1 MAVIKQTTLRSLLSR
16 FLLFLLA
23 GSVIVVVI
31 PAALYFIS
39 VQTGMI
45 SNADTAR
52 KDAETSINRIA
63 RDQHFD
69 PAAISTV
76 NSYVELDQSFSL
88 TTSNMSRSDQEAVIA
103 HIRDKKNTDFPL
115 EVATLPSGYVAIA
128 YSTVPRFT
136 NAYLHQHFL
145 KPDNL
150 FILLVFINE
159 IVVCIGCVLWFS
171 AVLSR
176 GLIPLSKAVGQIRD
190 GNLDFDTEQSKI
202 REFNEITES
211 VNTLKNNLRRSLESQ
226 WKSEQRNRDHI
237 SALAHDIKTP
247 LSSISGWT
255 QLLSETDL
263 SPEQYKFVTNLHR
276 EEHAIECLTDNL
288 ITVAIRESSDE
299 QPTMRSVPVTGFIG
313 EVTASLQ
320 GLADVRQI
328 HMEVHLPEEEC
339 ETTIDP
345 SLARQAVV
353 NAIANALRFTP
364 EHGQV
369 VISAKATPA
378 LTVRVEDSGPGFT
391 KQDLRE
397 ATRVS
402 YMADSSRSGRHFGL
416 GLAVAK
422 ANVELHGGQL
432 ILGKSVQLGGAQVD
446 MIFGSSSGK
455 S

>member
-1 MAVIKQTTLRSLLSR
+1 MKQTTLRSLLSR

-23 GSVIVVVI
+23 GGIIAVVI
-31 PAALYFIS
+31 PAALYFIGI
-39 VQTGMI
+39 QTGVI
-45 SNADTAR
+45 SNIDTAH
-52 KDAETSINRIA
+52 KAAESSINRIE

-69 PAAISTV
+69 PAALSTV
-76 NSYVELDQSFSL
+76 NSYVELDQSFSPV
-88 TTSNMSRSDQEAVIA
+88 TSNMSRQDQEAVIA
-103 HIRDKKNTDFPL
+103 HIRDNGNSAFPL
-115 EVATLPSGYVAIA
+115 EVATLPSGYVAIS

-136 NAYLHQHFL
+136 NAFVNQHFL

-190 GNLDFDTEQSKI
+190 GNLDFDTELSKI

-211 VNTLKNNLRRSLESQ
+211 VNTLKDNLRRSLERQ
-226 WKSEQRNRDHI
+226 WKSEQQHRDHI

-276 EEHAIECLTDNL
+276 EEHAIDGLTNDL
-288 ITVAIRESSDE
+288 ITVAIHEASDE
-299 QPTMRSVPVTGFIG
+299 QPTITSVPVTGFIG
-313 EVTASLQ
+313 EVTASLR

-339 ETTIDP
+339 ETDIDP
-345 SLARQAVV
+345 ALARQAVV
-353 NAIANALRFTP
+353 NVIANALRFAP

-369 VISAKATPA
+369 VISAKASPV

-432 ILGKSVQLGGAQVD
+432 LLGESVQLGGAQVD
-446 MIFGSSSGK
+446 MIFGKPNGK

>member
-23 GSVIVVVI
+23 GGIIAVVI
-31 PAALYFIS
+31 PAALYFIGI
-39 VQTGMI
+39 QTGVI
-45 SNADTAR
+45 SNIDTAH
-52 KDAETSINRIA
+52 KAAESSINRIE

-69 PAAISTV
+69 PAALSTV
-76 NSYVELDQSFSL
+76 NSYVELDQSFSPIA
-88 TTSNMSRSDQEAVIA
+88 SNMSGPDQEAVIA

-136 NAYLHQHFL
+136 NAFLHQHFL
-145 KPDNL
+145 KPDSL
-150 FILLVFINE
+150 FIVLIFINE

-190 GNLDFDTEQSKI
+190 GNLDFDTELSKI
-202 REFNEITES
+202 KEFNEITKS
-211 VNTLKNNLRRSLESQ
+211 VNTLKNNLRLSLESQ
-226 WKSEQRNRDHI
+226 WKSEQQHRDHI

-263 SPEQYKFVTNLHR
+263 SSEQYKFVTNLYR
-276 EEHAIECLTDNL
+276 EEHAIEGLTDNL
-288 ITVAIRESSDE
+288 INAAIHESSDE
-299 QPTMRSVPVTGFIG
+299 QLIITFVPVTSFIEG
-313 EVTASLQ
+313 VTASLQ
-320 GLADVRQI
+320 GLADVRHI
-328 HMEVHLPEEEC
+328 HMEVHVPEEKC
-339 ETTIDP
+339 ETAID
-345 SLARQAVV
+345 SALARQAVV
-353 NAIANALRFTP
+353 NVVSNALRFTP

-369 VISAKATPA
+369 VINAKASPA

-391 KQDLRE
+391 RQDLRE
-397 ATRVS
+397 ATKMS
-402 YMADSSRSGRHFGL
+402 YMADRSRSGRHFGL

-422 ANVELHGGQL
+422 TNVELHGGQL
-432 ILGKSVQLGGAQVD
+432 LLGKSVRLGGAQVD
-446 MIFGSSSGK
+446 MIFG
-455 S
+455 